1 MSRSVSRTDG
11 RTCCLWHDERDIKP
25 EGRRTETWYDK
36 LEVKSRT
43 NDVVEETVRGLRRQR
58 VDEEEKFT
66 QQKDE
71 FVLSIAV
78 SQFLEEQSEEERRLL
93 DETVPDHLL
102 SHGAHFTHTHTH
114 THHII
119 SFFFIISHRRHC
131 YHYFNQNK
139 QTNSVEASSYIV
151 KAKI

>member
-114 THHII
+114 TRTTSSASSSSSVTVVTVII
-119 SFFFIISHRRHC
+119 ILTKT
-131 YHYFNQNK
+131 NK
-139 QTNSVEASSYIV
+139 QTQ
-151 KAKI
+151 